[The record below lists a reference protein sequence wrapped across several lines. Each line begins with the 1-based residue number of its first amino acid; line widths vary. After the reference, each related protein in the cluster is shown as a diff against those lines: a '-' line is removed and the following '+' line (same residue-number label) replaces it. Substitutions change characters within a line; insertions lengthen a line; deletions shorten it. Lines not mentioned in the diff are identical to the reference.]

1 MATECDQSGKNL
13 TFLFNKFFFF
23 FPFGLLKIAL
33 ADFHKTALFSLRAL
47 SEKVQF
53 CVIFSQVSFL
63 AYLIL
68 SLLSSLP
75 YVLSAISS
83 WWPSRKGQFRTRGG
97 QRQTA

>member
-1 MATECDQSGKNL
+1 MLRMGTEADQSGKNL
-13 TFLFNKFFFF
+13 DFLFKKFFF

-33 ADFHKTALFSLRAL
+33 ADFHKTTLFSLRAL

-68 SLLSSLP
+68 SLRSSLP
-75 YVLSAISS
+75 
-83 WWPSRKGQFRTRGG
+83 
-97 QRQTA
+97 